1 MTFEACAPLSLFAI
15 FPRVCAR
22 GGSIIWNTLKC
33 RREKQTPIQVVA
45 PLLLLAGAHAIFI
58 SFFPGRAAAYL
69 ASSETAIIMRVE

>member
-1 MTFEACAPLSLFAI
+1 LKRAPLSLFAAI
-15 FPRVCAR
+15 FPRVCAK

-58 SFFPGRAAAYL
+58 SFFPGRAAVAYS
-69 ASSETAIIMRVE
+69 AACNNNARVE

>member
-58 SFFPGRAAAYL
+58 SFFSGPRRRLLGQQRDCNNNAC
-69 ASSETAIIMRVE
+69 